1 MGPPLD
7 PGAPVWGHWVS
18 ISTRPWRLWRRENV
32 PYSASKA
39 TGCGFPA
46 ARGKVTPT
54 SGVLLIGHKVRAAL
68 PNLFRGRRASVT
80 GTAALPKA
88 VIVAT
93 GLYTPPFSVSNTELV
108 EAFNA
113 YVERFNAANAEAIA
127 AGEVVALAPSSPEFI
142 EKASGIKARY
152 VMDKAGIIDP
162 EVMRPILPERSND
175 EISILAEMA
184 VEAAR
189 QAIARWGKPVSEIGA
204 VICAASNMQRA
215 YPAMA
220 IEVQQ
225 ALGIEGFAF
234 DMNVAC
240 SSATFGIKTAAD
252 FIATGSAKAVL
263 MVNPEICSGH
273 LNFTDRDSHFIFGD
287 VATAVILEDESQAT
301 GGWEILGTRLKTEF
315 SNNIRNNFGFL
326 NRTAPEGIGAKDKLF
341 VQEGRKVFREVVPMV
356 SQMIVEHA
364 GDIGVD
370 PTGLK
375 RLWLHQAN
383 INMNDLIARKVLG
396 RDPEP
401 GENVIILDTYAN
413 TSSAGSIIAFHTA
426 NDDFAPGE
434 TGLIC
439 SFGAGYSAGTVFVR
453 KR

>member
-1 MGPPLD
+1 M
-7 PGAPVWGHWVS
+7 
-18 ISTRPWRLWRRENV
+18 
-32 PYSASKA
+32 
-39 TGCGFPA
+39 
-46 ARGKVTPT
+46 
-54 SGVLLIGHKVRAAL
+54 
-68 PNLFRGRRASVT
+68 
-80 GTAALPKA
+80 TAA
-88 VIVAT
+88 VIAAT
-93 GLYTPPFSVSNTELV
+93 GLYTPPNSLSNAELV

-113 YVERFNAANAEAIA
+113 YVARHNETNAAAIE
-127 AGEVVALAPSSPEFI
+127 AGEVVALTPSSVEFI

-152 VMDKAGIIDP
+152 VVDKTGLIDP
-162 EVMRPILPERSND
+162 EVMRPNIPERSND
-175 EISILAEMA
+175 EISVLAEMA
-184 VEAAR
+184 VEAAK

-252 FIATGSAKAVL
+252 FVASGSARAVL

-273 LNFTDRDSHFIFGD
+273 LNFRDRDSHFIFGD
-287 VATAVILEDESQAT
+287 VATAVIIEAADDAGS
-301 GGWEILGTRLKTEF
+301 GGWDILGTRLKTQF

-326 NRTAPEGIGAKDKLF
+326 NRGAPEGIGATDKLF

-356 SQMIVEHA
+356 SDMIVEHA
-364 GDIGVD
+364 GDIGID

-383 INMNDLIARKVLG
+383 INMNEMIGRRVLG
-396 RDPEP
+396 RDPAP
-401 GENVIILDTYAN
+401 GENVIILDEFAN
-413 TSSAGSIIAFHTA
+413 TSSAGSIIAFHRA
-426 NDDFAPGE
+426 NDDFAKGE

>member
-1 MGPPLD
+1 MTD
-7 PGAPVWGHWVS
+7 
-18 ISTRPWRLWRRENV
+18 
-32 PYSASKA
+32 
-39 TGCGFPA
+39 
-46 ARGKVTPT
+46 
-54 SGVLLIGHKVRAAL
+54 
-68 PNLFRGRRASVT
+68 
-80 GTAALPKA
+80 A
-88 VIVAT
+88 VIAAT
-93 GLYTPPFSVSNTELV
+93 GLYTPPLSLSNAELV
-108 EAFNA
+108 ETFNA

-127 AGEVVALAPSSPEFI
+127 AGEVAALTPSSAEFI
-142 EKASGIKARY
+142 EKASGIKSRF
-152 VMDKAGIIDP
+152 VVDKSGLIDP
-162 EVMRPILPERSND
+162 DVMRPVIPERSN
-175 EISILAEMA
+175 EELSVLAEMA
-184 VEAAR
+184 VKAADE
-189 QAIARWGKPVSEIGA
+189 AIARWGKPASQIDA

-225 ALGIEGFAF
+225 ALGIDGFAF

-252 FIATGSAKAVL
+252 FIGSGSARAVL

-273 LNFTDRDSHFIFGD
+273 LNFRDRDSHFIFGD
-287 VATAVILEDESQAT
+287 VATAVILERAEDAA
-301 GGWEILGTRLKTEF
+301 GGWDILGTRLKTQF

-326 NRTAPEGIGAKDKLF
+326 NRAAPEGVGAADKLF

-356 SQMIVEHA
+356 AQMIVDHA
-364 GDIGVD
+364 SDLGID

-383 INMNDLIARKVLG
+383 INMNEMIGRRVLG

-401 GENVIILDTYAN
+401 GENVIILDEYAN
-413 TSSAGSIIAFHTA
+413 TSSAGSIIAFHKA
-426 NDDFAPGE
+426 NDDFRTGE